1 MTNSLQLRVIL
12 FRHYDGDRSLIVTE
26 DLETEGGALFSGYFG
41 AVIVDEIV
49 AASVDLLEIV
59 GEWSQ

>member
-1 MTNSLQLRVIL
+1 MV
-12 FRHYDGDRSLIVTE
+12 VTE
-26 DLETEGGALFSGYFG
+26 DLETEGGTLFSGYFG